1 MLRPRSKTALI
12 ASIIPMLLLGNPGP
26 AQATETPQALTLTG
40 PNVIHYG
47 TSDYSL
53 TSSYQLLRQGTPT
66 ATGCEF
72 FVEDRVQVGE
82 DLAEIDVAYDP
93 DTCRLVVAR
102 GVPAAGF
109 AEPAPGTL
117 STSESESQTA
127 AVDATAPAFS
137 AQTLARRQ
145 AYAWSWYDEPLRWAV
160 PGGCDVEDGPA
171 QGCLLPPVNYVK
183 NTISWSPD
191 GTCAVPP
198 GTVADLTSQI
208 AWLRTTGWT
217 VASNFW
223 DRNGPLVGCN
233 ETLRSRNKSRFMNDF
248 FCQALVNTLPI
259 PDILKPRVAP
269 TNTYYDPSGL
279 QAFADGSALVTTV
292 LRKDGGCQSF
302 LRGKRRSG
310 AGLG

>member
-1 MLRPRSKTALI
+1 MLLPRYKTALI
-12 ASIIPMLLLGNPGP
+12 ASTIPMLLLANAAP
-26 AQATETPQALTLTG
+26 AQATEVPQALTLSG

-53 TSSYQLLRQGTPT
+53 TASRQLLRQGTPT

-72 FVEDRVQVGE
+72 LVEDRVQPGE
-82 DLAEIDVAYDP
+82 NLAEIDVAYDP
-93 DTCRLVVAR
+93 DTCRLIVAR
-102 GVPAAGF
+102 GVPVAGF
-109 AEPAPGTL
+109 ADPDPGSL
-117 STSESESQTA
+117 STSESESQA
-127 AVDATAPAFS
+127 AAAEAEAPAFS
-137 AQTLARRQ
+137 AQALTRRQ
-145 AYAWSWYDEPLRWAV
+145 AYAWSWYDEPARWAF
-160 PGGCDVEDGPA
+160 GCDVEDGPA

-183 NTISWSPD
+183 NTISWTPD
-191 GTCAVPP
+191 GTCTVAP

-208 AWLRTTGWT
+208 AWLATTGWT

-223 DRNGPLVGCN
+223 DRNGPLVACN
-233 ETLRSRNKSRFMNDF
+233 ETLKSRNQSHFENGF
-248 FCQALVNTLPI
+248 FCQALVNMLPI
-259 PDILKPRVAP
+259 PDFLKPRVAP

-302 LRGKRRSG
+302 LREGRRFG